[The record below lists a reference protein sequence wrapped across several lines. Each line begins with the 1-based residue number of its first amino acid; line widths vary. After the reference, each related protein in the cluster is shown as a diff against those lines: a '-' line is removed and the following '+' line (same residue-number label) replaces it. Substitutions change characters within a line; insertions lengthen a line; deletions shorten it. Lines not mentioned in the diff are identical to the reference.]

1 MSEHELTPPESTER
15 PPMSDLIGEIRSAR
29 QLLRE
34 EESRTHDAAIELQ
47 NCKQRERK
55 ARGELDAL
63 LDALEGGDAVRCSP
77 RPPLATAWTRPRLPR
92 PPRHRCRA
100 GARRKEGSLEHDH
113 PSTFGCP
120 GPGPPAR
127 PGRAAEAPGRGRG
140 ATPSWACC

>member
-1 MSEHELTPPESTER
+1 
-15 PPMSDLIGEIRSAR
+15 MSDLIGEIRSAR

-63 LDALEGGDAVRCSP
+63 LDALEGGEALSAAP
-77 RPPLATAWTRPRLPR
+77 RGRRWQRPGLDPDCRGLHGTAAGPGQGERRGPLSTITRPRSVAPVPVRRLDLVELRSAWPR
-92 PPRHRCRA
+92 SR
-100 GARRKEGSLEHDH
+100 S
-113 PSTFGCP
+113 
-120 GPGPPAR
+120 
-127 PGRAAEAPGRGRG
+127 